1 MRRAKDL
8 ALAFFDAL
16 DRHDAEAAMALVDPA
31 AAVEIVPASIRGTAA
46 EEGRRFVTSWLEAFP
61 DLTLQAQV
69 TLDTPGVAVAR
80 VATEGTQGKGFLGIV
95 NQEKHVD
102 LEQAWII
109 RAEHDAIV
117 GLRAYW
123 CQSQLYRRLAVRR
136 LDRVS
141 ILG

>member
-16 DRHDAEAAMALVDPA
+16 ERRDAEAAMALVDPA

-46 EEGRRFVTSWLEAFP
+46 AEGRRFVESWL
-61 DLTLQAQV
+61 TLRVEVA
-69 TLDTPGVAVAR
+69 LDAPALAALR
-80 VATEGTQGKGFLGIV
+80 VAMEGTQGAGFLGIV

-102 LEQAWII
+102 LEQAWVV
-109 RAEHDAIV
+109 RAEGDAIA

-123 CQSQLYRRLAVRR
+123 CQNQLYRRLAVRR

-141 ILG
+141 ILGVTS